1 MEESVDYGNWVPL
14 NLVYAT
20 IGIII
25 ILLIPSFFPIF
36 LIIRIILWV
45 IAGLL
50 LLPFSYLWYLYYK
63 FTAHNKKLQYKVWNL
78 VIQKLPWNGQGKVL
92 DIGTGAGALA
102 IELAKRFPESIVRGI
117 DNWGKLWNY
126 SKLKCEKNA
135 KLEGVANQVVFQ
147 KASASNLPFRDGEF
161 DAIVSNFV
169 YHEVRDTK
177 DKNKLIN
184 ESFRVLKKGGAFS
197 LQDTLKNKKKIGNI
211 EELIRDIKEWG
222 VQEVNFIET
231 AHEIPMPNLL
241 KFELKTMGL
250 LYGIK

>member
-1 MEESVDYGNWVPL
+1 MKESVDYGNWVPL

-25 ILLIPSFFPIF
+25 ILLIPSFFQIF
-36 LIIRIILWV
+36 LIIRIILWF
-45 IAGLL
+45 ITGLL
-50 LLPFSYLWYLYYK
+50 LLPFSYLLYLYYQ

-78 VIQKLPWNGQGKVL
+78 VIQQLPWNGQGKVL

-147 KASASNLPFRDGEF
+147 KASASNLPFKDGEF

-169 YHEVRDTK
+169 YHEVRDIK
-177 DKNKLIN
+177 DKKKLIN

-197 LQDTLKNKKKIGNI
+197 LQDTLKNKKKFGKI
-211 EELIRDIKEWG
+211 EELMRDIKEWG
-222 VQEVNFIET
+222 VHEVNFIET

>member
-1 MEESVDYGNWVPL
+1 MPL
-14 NLVYAT
+14 NLVFA
-20 IGIII
+20 ILGIIL
-25 ILLIPSFFPIF
+25 ILLLPSFFPIF
-36 LIIRIILWV
+36 LVIRIILWV

-50 LLPFSYLWYLYYK
+50 LLPFSYLMYLYYQ

-102 IELAKRFPESIVRGI
+102 IELAKRFPKSIVWGI
-117 DNWGKLWNY
+117 DYWGKLWNY
-126 SKLKCEKNA
+126 SKLKCEENA
-135 KLEGVANQVVFQ
+135 KLEGVADQVVFQ
-147 KASASNLPFRDGEF
+147 KASASNLPFKNCEF

-177 DKNKLIN
+177 DKKKLIN

-197 LQDTLKNKKKIGNI
+197 LQDTLKNKKKFGNI

>member
-1 MEESVDYGNWVPL
+1 MPL

-20 IGIII
+20 IGIIL
-25 ILLIPSFFPIF
+25 ILLIPSFFQIF

-45 IAGLL
+45 IVGLL
-50 LLPFSYLWYLYYK
+50 LLPFSYLLYLYYQ

-78 VIQKLPWNGQGKVL
+78 VIQKLQWNGQGKVL

-102 IELAKRFPESIVRGI
+102 IELAKRFPKSLVWGI
-117 DNWGKLWNY
+117 DYWGKLWNY
-126 SKLKCEKNA
+126 SKLKCEENA
-135 KLEGVANQVVFQ
+135 KIKGVANQVIFQ
-147 KASASNLPFRDGEF
+147 KASTSNLPFNDGEF

-177 DKNKLIN
+177 DKKKLIN

-197 LQDTLKNKKKIGNI
+197 LQDTLKNKKKFGNI

>member
-1 MEESVDYGNWVPL
+1 M
-14 NLVYAT
+14 
-20 IGIII
+20 
-25 ILLIPSFFPIF
+25 
-36 LIIRIILWV
+36 
-45 IAGLL
+45 L
-50 LLPFSYLWYLYYK
+50 LLPFSYLLYLYYQ

-78 VIQKLPWNGQGKVL
+78 VIQKLQWNGQGKVL

-102 IELAKRFPESIVRGI
+102 IELAKRFPKSLVWGI
-117 DNWGKLWNY
+117 DYWGKLWNY
-126 SKLKCEKNA
+126 SKLKCEENA

-147 KASASNLPFRDGEF
+147 KASASNLPFNDGEF

-177 DKNKLIN
+177 DKKKLIN

-197 LQDTLKNKKKIGNI
+197 LQDTLKNKKKFGNI

>member
-1 MEESVDYGNWVPL
+1 MPL

-20 IGIII
+20 IGIIL
-25 ILLIPSFFPIF
+25 ILLIPSFFQIF

-45 IAGLL
+45 IVGLL
-50 LLPFSYLWYLYYK
+50 LLPFSYLLYLYYQ

-78 VIQKLPWNGQGKVL
+78 VIQKLQWNGQGKVL

-102 IELAKRFPESIVRGI
+102 IELAKKFPKSIVWGI
-117 DNWGKLWNY
+117 DYWGKLWNY
-126 SKLKCEKNA
+126 FKLKCEKNA
-135 KLEGVANQVVFQ
+135 KIEGVANQVVFQ
-147 KASASNLPFRDGEF
+147 KASASNLPFKDGEF

-177 DKNKLIN
+177 DKKKLIN

-197 LQDTLKNKKKIGNI
+197 LQDTLKNKKKFGNI